1 MKKVLSFLLLGV
13 LCISLLAGCGAAN
26 GESGEAKTTLV
37 VGLDDTFCPMGFHD
51 ESGELVGFDIDFANA
66 VGEEMGMKIEF
77 KPIDW
82 DAKEMELS
90 TGKIDCVWNGMSK
103 TPEREETMSL
113 SVPYL
118 KNHIIIMTNQG
129 VTVASK
135 EDLKNLKIGTQV
147 DSSALECMQADAI
160 YPEIKAN
167 VTEYKS
173 YDECIMD
180 MQAGRLDCMVVDEVL
195 GKYKN
200 DKLGNIFGVSEVDF
214 GEDLYVVGFSK
225 DNTSLNDQVSAAMK
239 ALAKNGKAAELCQKW
254 FGEDI
259 LAPDLNQ

>member
-1 MKKVLSFLLLGV
+1 MKKALSFLLLSV
-13 LCISLLAGCGAAN
+13 LCLGLLAGCGAPS
-26 GESGEAKTTLV
+26 GESAAAKDTLI

-66 VGEEMGMKIEF
+66 VGEKIGMKVEF

-103 TPEREETMSL
+103 TPEREETMAL

-118 KNHIIIMTNQG
+118 KNHIIIMTNDG

-135 EDLKNLKIGTQV
+135 EDLKSLKIGTQV
-147 DSSALECMQADAI
+147 DSSALECMQADPI
-160 YPEIKAN
+160 YADIQNN

-200 DKLGNIFGVSEVDF
+200 DKLGNIFGVSSVDF
-214 GEDLYVVGFSK
+214 GEDLYVVGFDK
-225 DNTSLNDQVSAAMK
+225 GNTALADQVSAAMK
-239 ALAKNGKAAELCQKW
+239 ALAADGKAAELSQQW
-254 FGEDI
+254 FGGDI
-259 LAPDLNQ
+259 LAEELTK

>member
-1 MKKVLSFLLLGV
+1 MKKVLCFLLLSV
-13 LCISLLAGCGAAN
+13 LCVSLLAGCGEPGKDN
-26 GESGEAKTTLV
+26 DTLI

-51 ESGELVGFDIDFANA
+51 ENGELVGFDIDFANA
-66 VGEEMGMKIEF
+66 VGEELGMKIEF
-77 KPIDW
+77 KPIEW

-103 TPEREETMSL
+103 SPEREESMTL

-118 KNHIIIMTNQG
+118 KNHIIIMTNEG
-129 VTVASK
+129 VNIADK
-135 EDLKNLKIGTQV
+135 DDLKGLNIGTQV
-147 DSSALECMQADAI
+147 DSAALKCIQNDPI
-160 YPEIKAN
+160 YEDIKNN

-200 DKLGNIFGVSEVDF
+200 DKLGNIFGVAGVDF
-214 GEDLYVVGFSK
+214 GEDLYVVGFAK
-225 DNTSLNDQVSAAMK
+225 DNTELCDKVNAAMK
-239 ALAKNGKAAELCQKW
+239 TLAQNGKAEELSQTW

-259 LAPDLNQ
+259 LAEELTQ